1 MRAILFALLLVPLAA
16 VAAEHTPEVI
26 EVPAVPLDG
35 DTLTDWV
42 AVLGPTLAVI
52 VGAWLGFGGVIRG
65 QRLNAQLARD
75 RDDRLREQEARAMA
89 SALSAEIDCLKVE
102 FDANRE
108 LYAEG
113 MKDRLT
119 LNREILRSLVLPAPT
134 IFDSVAPRLGLFP
147 TELTLMVVSVYG
159 AFAATGHKLTT
170 AAAIKGDITLDPDD
184 EGDQGLLD
192 AFAAAVVLAKQ
203 TEKGLKAFAAGNWT
217 PPDKAEDDA

>member
-1 MRAILFALLLVPLAA
+1 MMRFVVTAAFAFFLFLA
-16 VAAEHTPEVI
+16 VALWI
-26 EVPAVPLDG
+26 
-35 DTLTDWV
+35 
-42 AVLGPTLAVI
+42 AVLVKFAEGNPNGFWSELKSWQI
-52 VGAWLGFGGVIRG
+52 LIGGFLGFFFGSLLNHYLQIR
-65 QRLNAQLARD
+65 RD
-75 RDDRLREQEARAMA
+75 NRRRKQEARAMA

-102 FDANRE
+102 VDANRE

-113 MKDRLT
+113 TKDRLT
-119 LNREILRSLVLPAPT
+119 LNREILRSLVLPTPT

-217 PPDKAEDDA
+217 PPAKAEDDA